1 MGTRAHEIQPT
12 QDISTLNAFL
22 TSFFVCSLKLVDF
35 NESIPDC
42 STVINGRKQR
52 EVHSHELLWS
62 KNEFPS
68 TGTGPQSL
76 SHSPQSTVHSPQSTV
91 HSPQSICTYS
101 THCGIAPGGICRR
114 HSNRSITSA
123 CLGTLNSQWFCS
135 GGNLFAVWLAPLR
148 RRDFFSIFK
157 LDGGNWLLQANAC
170 ILERRVSKMFTSQ
183 AEI

>member
-1 MGTRAHEIQPT
+1 MNPFPT
-12 QDISTLNAFL
+12 VRRS
-22 TSFFVCSLKLVDF
+22 
-35 NESIPDC
+35 
-42 STVINGRKQR
+42 
-52 EVHSHELLWS
+52 
-62 KNEFPS
+62 S
-68 TGTGPQSL
+68 TGGNKEKCIVMSCYAARMNFHPL
-76 SHSPQSTVHSPQSTV
+76 GLVRNPYPTVHSPQSTV
-91 HSPQSICTYS
+91 HSPFLLTVHIVVLT
-101 THCGIAPGGICRR
+101 PGGICRR

-148 RRDFFSIFK
+148 SRDFFSIFK

>member
-1 MGTRAHEIQPT
+1 MQ
-12 QDISTLNAFL
+12 
-22 TSFFVCSLKLVDF
+22 LKTCGLLYLI

-76 SHSPQSTVHSPQSTV
+76 SHSPQSTVHSPFLLTV
-91 HSPQSICTYS
+91 HIVVLT
-101 THCGIAPGGICRR
+101 PGGICRR
-114 HSNRSITSA
+114 HSNSSITSA

>member
-1 MGTRAHEIQPT
+1 MNPFPT
-12 QDISTLNAFL
+12 VRRS
-22 TSFFVCSLKLVDF
+22 
-35 NESIPDC
+35 
-42 STVINGRKQR
+42 
-52 EVHSHELLWS
+52 
-62 KNEFPS
+62 S
-68 TGTGPQSL
+68 TGGNKEKCIVMNCYEARMNFHPL
-76 SHSPQSTVHSPQSTV
+76 GLVRNPYPTVHSPQSTV
-91 HSPQSICTYS
+91 HSPFLLTVHIVVLT
-101 THCGIAPGGICRR
+101 PGGICRR

>member
-1 MGTRAHEIQPT
+1 MQ
-12 QDISTLNAFL
+12 
-22 TSFFVCSLKLVDF
+22 LKTCGLLYLI
-35 NESIPDC
+35 NESIRDC
-42 STVINGRKQR
+42 STAISGREQR
-52 EVHSHELLWS
+52 EVLSHELLLS

-76 SHSPQSTVHSPQSTV
+76 SHSPKSTVHSPFLLTV
-91 HSPQSICTYS
+91 HIVVLTPR
-101 THCGIAPGGICRR
+101 GICRR

>member
-1 MGTRAHEIQPT
+1 MQ
-12 QDISTLNAFL
+12 
-22 TSFFVCSLKLVDF
+22 LKTCGLLYIM

-76 SHSPQSTVHSPQSTV
+76 SHSPQSTVHSPFLLTV
-91 HSPQSICTYS
+91 HIVVLT
-101 THCGIAPGGICRR
+101 PGGICRR
-114 HSNRSITSA
+114 HSNRSDSTTSA

>member
-1 MGTRAHEIQPT
+1 MQ
-12 QDISTLNAFL
+12 
-22 TSFFVCSLKLVDF
+22 LKTCGLLYLI

-76 SHSPQSTVHSPQSTV
+76 SPSPQSTVHSPQSTV
-91 HSPQSICTYS
+91 HSPFLLTVHIVVLT
-101 THCGIAPGGICRR
+101 PGGICRR

-135 GGNLFAVWLAPLR
+135 GGNLFAVWLPPLR

>member
-1 MGTRAHEIQPT
+1 MQ
-12 QDISTLNAFL
+12 
-22 TSFFVCSLKLVDF
+22 LKTCGLLYLI

-42 STVINGRKQR
+42 STVINGWEQR
-52 EVHSHELLWS
+52 EVHSHELLLS

-91 HSPQSICTYS
+91 HFYLQYTLWYWRLGESA
-101 THCGIAPGGICRR
+101 GDIAI
-114 HSNRSITSA
+114 ITSA

>member
-1 MGTRAHEIQPT
+1 MNPFPT
-12 QDISTLNAFL
+12 VRRS
-22 TSFFVCSLKLVDF
+22 
-35 NESIPDC
+35 
-42 STVINGRKQR
+42 
-52 EVHSHELLWS
+52 
-62 KNEFPS
+62 S
-68 TGTGPQSL
+68 TGGNKEKCIVMNCYEARMNFHPL
-76 SHSPQSTVHSPQSTV
+76 GLVRNPYPTVHSPQSTV
-91 HSPQSICTYS
+91 HSAFLLTVHIVVLT
-101 THCGIAPGGICRR
+101 PGGICRR

>member
-1 MGTRAHEIQPT
+1 MNPFPT
-12 QDISTLNAFL
+12 VRRS
-22 TSFFVCSLKLVDF
+22 
-35 NESIPDC
+35 
-42 STVINGRKQR
+42 
-52 EVHSHELLWS
+52 
-62 KNEFPS
+62 S
-68 TGTGPQSL
+68 TGENKEKCIVMNCYEARMNFHPLGLAHNPY
-76 SHSPQSTVHSPQSTV
+76 PTVHSPQSTV
-91 HSPQSICTYS
+91 HSPFLLTVHIVVLT
-101 THCGIAPGGICRR
+101 PGGICRR

-170 ILERRVSKMFTSQ
+170 ILEQRVSKMFTSQ

>member
-1 MGTRAHEIQPT
+1 MNPFPT
-12 QDISTLNAFL
+12 VRRS
-22 TSFFVCSLKLVDF
+22 
-35 NESIPDC
+35 
-42 STVINGRKQR
+42 
-52 EVHSHELLWS
+52 
-62 KNEFPS
+62 S
-68 TGTGPQSL
+68 TGGNKEKCIVMNCYEARMNFHPLGLVRNPYPTV
-76 SHSPQSTVHSPQSTV
+76 HSPQSTVHSPQSTV
-91 HSPQSICTYS
+91 HSPFLLTVHIVVLT
-101 THCGIAPGGICRR
+101 PGGICRR

>member
-1 MGTRAHEIQPT
+1 MNPFPT
-12 QDISTLNAFL
+12 VRRS
-22 TSFFVCSLKLVDF
+22 
-35 NESIPDC
+35 
-42 STVINGRKQR
+42 
-52 EVHSHELLWS
+52 
-62 KNEFPS
+62 S
-68 TGTGPQSL
+68 TGGNKEKCIVMNCYEARMNFHPL
-76 SHSPQSTVHSPQSTV
+76 GLVRNPYPTVHSPQSTV
-91 HSPQSICTYS
+91 HSPFLLTV
-101 THCGIAPGGICRR
+101 HVLVLRPGGICRR

-183 AEI
+183 PEI

>member
-1 MGTRAHEIQPT
+1 MNPFPT
-12 QDISTLNAFL
+12 VRRS
-22 TSFFVCSLKLVDF
+22 
-35 NESIPDC
+35 
-42 STVINGRKQR
+42 
-52 EVHSHELLWS
+52 
-62 KNEFPS
+62 S
-68 TGTGPQSL
+68 TGGNKEKCIVMNCYEARMNFHPLGLVRNPYPTVL
-76 SHSPQSTVHSPQSTV
+76 SPQSTVHSPQSTV
-91 HSPQSICTYS
+91 HSPFLLTVHIVVLT
-101 THCGIAPGGICRR
+101 PGGICRR

-123 CLGTLNSQWFCS
+123 CLGTLNSQWFWS

>member
-1 MGTRAHEIQPT
+1 MNPFPT
-12 QDISTLNAFL
+12 VRRS
-22 TSFFVCSLKLVDF
+22 
-35 NESIPDC
+35 
-42 STVINGRKQR
+42 
-52 EVHSHELLWS
+52 
-62 KNEFPS
+62 S
-68 TGTGPQSL
+68 TGGNKEKCIVMNCYEARMNFHPL
-76 SHSPQSTVHSPQSTV
+76 GLVRNPYSTVHSPQSTV
-91 HSPQSICTYS
+91 HSPFLHTVRIVVLT
-101 THCGIAPGGICRR
+101 PGGICRR

-183 AEI
+183 PEI

>member
-1 MGTRAHEIQPT
+1 MQ
-12 QDISTLNAFL
+12 
-22 TSFFVCSLKLVDF
+22 LKTCGLLYLI

-42 STVINGRKQR
+42 STVINGREQR
-52 EVHSHELLWS
+52 EVHSHELLLS

-91 HSPQSICTYS
+91 HSPQSTVHFYLQYTLWYWRLGESAGDIY
-101 THCGIAPGGICRR
+101 
-114 HSNRSITSA
+114 SNRSITSA

-170 ILERRVSKMFTSQ
+170 ILERRVSKIFTSQ